1 MKIDTDY
8 LRAFLKAF
16 QDSKKPF
23 TNIHELRKAG
33 FDCQDEKFI
42 LHLQIMEDKELVQE
56 ATGTGLGYEF
66 DAGGHLVWR
75 EKQLRL
81 TATGHEFIDALE
93 KSEIWE
99 IIKKDFTEESIG
111 TLIEVA
117 KNLAIGFAKE
127 RLKKYLGSL

>member
-8 LRAFLKAF
+8 LKGFLKAC

-33 FDCQDEKFI
+33 FDCQDEQFI
-42 LHLQIMEDKELVQE
+42 FHLQILEDQGLVQE
-56 ATGTGLGYEF
+56 ATDRDLGYEF
-66 DAGGHLVWR
+66 TAGGKLVWR
-75 EKQLRL
+75 EKPLRL
-81 TATGHEFIDALE
+81 TAAGHEFIGNLE

-99 IIKKDFTEESIG
+99 IIKKDFTHESIG

-127 RLKKYLGSL
+127 RLNKYLTKV